1 MYYNHNIKKKG
12 ISDNYLP
19 NYHTR
24 IKMEY
29 KLSDNTWDEKELEAI
44 QRVIDSGFFSMGKE
58 VAEYEELFSQK
69 VGSKFSIMTNSGSSA
84 NLLAVAALCYSG
96 RLKEGDEVIVPA
108 VSWSTTYFPLA
119 QYNLK
124 LKFVDIDVDT
134 LNIDVE
140 KIKKGITKDTKAIMC
155 VNLLGNPNKFDELLA
170 LCEDYSLILIEDN
183 CESLGARY
191 KGRQLGTFGVLGTYS
206 TFYSHH
212 LCTMEGGIVVTD
224 DEELYHYM
232 LAIRA
237 HGWTRNLPK
246 ESKLYQK
253 NENEFYESF
262 NFIMPGYNLRPLE
275 MEAAIGKE
283 QLKKWDAIIEQ
294 RRKNAEYFKE
304 GMNKL
309 SEYYQIQKE
318 CEESSWFGFAI
329 ILKGELVGHRDELI
343 KKLRDNEVEVRPI
356 VAGNFT
362 KSKSISF
369 IKHEISGNMVA
380 ADVIHENGF
389 FVGNHSK
396 DNSKNVREV
405 LNLLEMFAKGKK

>member
-1 MYYNHNIKKKG
+1 
-12 ISDNYLP
+12 
-19 NYHTR
+19 
-24 IKMEY
+24 MEY
-29 KLSDNTWDEKELEAI
+29 KLSDNTWDNKELEAI
-44 QRVIDSGFFSMGKE
+44 QRVIQSGFYSMGKE
-58 VAEYEELFSQK
+58 VAEYEKLFAEK
-69 VGSKFSIMTNSGSSA
+69 VGSKYAIMTNSGSSA
-84 NLLAVAALCYSG
+84 NLLAVAALCYSD

-124 LKFVDIDVDT
+124 LKFVDVDVET
-134 LNIDVE
+134 LNIDVN
-140 KIKKGITKDTKAIMC
+140 KLKKSITKDTKAIMC
-155 VNLLGNPNKFDELLA
+155 VNLLGNPNNFEEISSI
-170 LCEDYSLILIEDN
+170 CRENSLILIEDN
-183 CESLGARY
+183 CESLGAKY
-191 KGRQLGTFGVLGTYS
+191 KGKQLGTFGLLGTYS

-212 LCTMEGGIVVTD
+212 LCTMEGGAVVTD

-253 NENEFYESF
+253 SENEFYESF

-283 QLKKWDAIIEQ
+283 QLAKWDSIIEQ
-294 RRKNAEYFKE
+294 RRKNAAFFVEK
-304 GMNKL
+304 MNAL
-309 SEYYQIQKE
+309 SEYYQVQKE

-329 ILKGELVGHRDELI
+329 ILRDKLAGHRDELV
-343 KKLRDNEVEVRPI
+343 KLLRENEVEVRPI

-362 KSKSISF
+362 KSKSIKY
-369 IKHEISGNMVA
+369 IKHEISGELEA
-380 ADVIHENGF
+380 ANTIHNNGF

-396 DNSKNVREV
+396 DNSKNVEEV
-405 LNLLEMFAKGKK
+405 VKLFDKFARSKTE